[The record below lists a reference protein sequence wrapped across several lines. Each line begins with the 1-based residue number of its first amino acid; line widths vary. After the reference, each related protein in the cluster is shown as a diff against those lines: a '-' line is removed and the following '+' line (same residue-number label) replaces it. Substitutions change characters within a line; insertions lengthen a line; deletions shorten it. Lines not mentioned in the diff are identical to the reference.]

1 MNNKYRIRKTGEIVE
16 VISYGGSTTRS
27 DVLDFVSY
35 IDSKGVEHE
44 KEPLNLYWDL
54 SPITK
59 WGVENKQNRNL
70 SQETANCDKQ
80 FDKILEMN
88 TEAERRKIAA
98 MAMQGLLRNPKF
110 DKDYELYCSARYG
123 TCSSPE
129 PKEDYMAM
137 CAVRYADALL
147 TQLNKKKI

>member
-35 IDSKGVEHE
+35 IDSKGAEHE

-54 SPITK
+54 SPIK
-59 WGVENKQNRNL
+59 EWGVKNKQNRNL
-70 SQETANCDKQ
+70 SQETAICDKQ

-88 TEAERRKIAA
+88 TEVERRWIAA
-98 MAMQGLLRNPKF
+98 MV
-110 DKDYELYCSARYG
+110 
-123 TCSSPE
+123 
-129 PKEDYMAM
+129 M
-137 CAVRYADALL
+137 CAILTKPMDFFSISECMDIENSVAKKSVAFADALIAE
-147 TQLNKKKI
+147 LNKKKDE